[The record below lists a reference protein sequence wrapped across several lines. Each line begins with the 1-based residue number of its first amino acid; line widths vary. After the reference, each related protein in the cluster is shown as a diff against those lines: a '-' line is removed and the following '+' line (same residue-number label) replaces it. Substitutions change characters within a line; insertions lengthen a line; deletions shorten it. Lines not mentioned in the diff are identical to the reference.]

1 MEFNKKEVLH
11 LADLAKL
18 KLSEK
23 ELESYNSQLQDILT
37 YVDKINNLDL
47 KNVKESLS
55 GIEDSDVGPRPDSVE
70 ACKPEAISQA
80 CQKDGKYVAAPN
92 VFNK

>member
-1 MEFNKKEVLH
+1 MKFDKKQLLH

-18 KLSEK
+18 KLNNE
-23 ELESYNSQLQDILT
+23 EITTYNAQLKDILG
-37 YVDKINNLDL
+37 YVDKINKLDL
-47 KNVKESLS
+47 SSIKEGLT
-55 GIEDSDVGPRPDSVE
+55 GAEDSKVGPRPDSVE
-70 ACKPEAISQA
+70 DCNPEAISQA